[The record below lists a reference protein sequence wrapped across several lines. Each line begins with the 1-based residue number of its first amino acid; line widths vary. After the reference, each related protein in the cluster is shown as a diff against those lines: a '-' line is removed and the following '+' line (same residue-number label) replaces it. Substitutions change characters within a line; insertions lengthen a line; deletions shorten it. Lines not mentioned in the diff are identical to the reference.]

1 LLKYQRRPFSPL
13 RDIVQDLGYNFQ
25 SGVKNRKNGT
35 LSNSLSFS
43 VGRLGTVY
51 TRQKPDYF
59 PRFFLG
65 WFPSCVNF
73 QKVEFGHEQELF
85 PDDGSCD
92 ENFEMIL
99 TGMESHGTR
108 YDQNIR
114 NKFEN
119 DLLIAKCG

>member
-1 LLKYQRRPFSPL
+1 MNEKRRTETIFISKMPIFYLP
-13 RDIVQDLGYNFQ
+13 I
-25 SGVKNRKNGT
+25 
-35 LSNSLSFS
+35 
-43 VGRLGTVY
+43 GTVY